1 MKNERNV
8 SPPERTRKKKKNS
21 VSLSTS
27 VSKAEALLSGSQKLK
42 LFSLGLKS

>member
-8 SPPERTRKKKKNS
+8 SPPERTRKKNS
-21 VSLSTS
+21 VSLSTLS
-27 VSKAEALLSGSQKLK
+27 VSKAEALLFGSQKLK